1 MKKNKYILA
10 LDQGT
15 TSSRGIVFDKNGKIK
30 GVGQLEFKQYY
41 PKKGY
46 VEHDPMEIW
55 NSQLYTAREALRKAN
70 VVASDIKAIGI
81 TNQRETTILWE
92 KETGIPIYNAIVWQ
106 DRRTS
111 NICEKLYNDG
121 YANFIK
127 NRTGLVVDS
136 YFSGTKLSWLLNNFK
151 NFRKKSE
158 KGKLAFGTVDTWLIW
173 HLTNGKVHCTDYS
186 NASRTLLFDIHTKKW
201 NEKILEILNIPS
213 IILPKIVP
221 SSKVIGY
228 SSPVHF
234 GGSIPISGIAGD
246 QQSATFGQ
254 ACFKPGMVKSTYGTG
269 CFMLMNVGNRPVKS
283 KNRLLSTIGWQIKN
297 SKKIN
302 TTYMIEGGIFMAG
315 STIQWLRDGLKIINN
330 SQESEIWAKS
340 IKNSEDVFMVPAFV
354 GLGAP
359 HWDPYA
365 RGLIIGLTRGTSI
378 AHIVRAA
385 LESIALQSTELQQA
399 MVSDSK
405 VNIMEMRVD
414 GGASKNNFLMQLQ
427 ANLLGVP
434 VIRPVNIESSAWG
447 AAGLAGLAV
456 NYWENKKELISKWT
470 LDRIFEPNWSK
481 DQREEHIFRWKQ
493 AVKLCKNWALNKK

>member
-1 MKKNKYILA
+1 
-10 LDQGT
+10 
-15 TSSRGIVFDKNGKIK
+15 
-30 GVGQLEFKQYY
+30 
-41 PKKGY
+41 
-46 VEHDPMEIW
+46 
-55 NSQLYTAREALRKAN
+55 
-70 VVASDIKAIGI
+70 
-81 TNQRETTILWE
+81 
-92 KETGIPIYNAIVWQ
+92 
-106 DRRTS
+106 
-111 NICEKLYNDG
+111 
-121 YANFIK
+121 
-127 NRTGLVVDS
+127 
-136 YFSGTKLSWLLNNFK
+136 
-151 NFRKKSE
+151 
-158 KGKLAFGTVDTWLIW
+158 
-173 HLTNGKVHCTDYS
+173 
-186 NASRTLLFDIHTKKW
+186 
-201 NEKILEILNIPS
+201 
-213 IILPKIVP
+213 
-221 SSKVIGY
+221 
-228 SSPVHF
+228 
-234 GGSIPISGIAGD
+234 
-246 QQSATFGQ
+246 
-254 ACFKPGMVKSTYGTG
+254 
-269 CFMLMNVGNRPVKS
+269 
-283 KNRLLSTIGWQIKN
+283 
-297 SKKIN
+297 
-302 TTYMIEGGIFMAG
+302 MIEGGIFMAG

-493 AVKLCKNWALNKK
+493 AVKLCKNWALNKKSLKSLNQ